1 MTKWHS
7 GPPPSMGWWPC
18 KIKGWLACGYVRW
31 WNGQHWSLAVSAKRS
46 AESAATIASTP
57 THYTT
62 REIQWSERPDSWPER
77 SRT

>member
-1 MTKWHS
+1 MTKWRS

-18 KIKGWLACGYVRW
+18 RLKGEGFSRFLRW
-31 WNGQHWSLAVSAKRS
+31 WNGKWWSLGVSKKHS
-46 AESAATIASTP
+46 AESAASIARTP

-62 REIQWSERPDSWPER
+62 RQIQWSDRPAEWPER

>member
-18 KIKGWLACGYVRW
+18 RIGGEEFYIFLRW
-31 WNGQHWSLAVSAKRS
+31 WSGERWSLAVSAKHS
-46 AESAATIASTP
+46 AESAAIIASTP

-62 REIQWSERPDSWPER
+62 RQIQWTARPADWPER